1 MGLIFESHESS
12 DRDRTP
18 ADLDRLRRSTFE
30 PGRWTIWQTGQTWRP
45 PTDVFETD
53 EAVIVRVEIA
63 GMRDA
68 DFVVT
73 LHDQLLA
80 ISGQRADPTAKVA
93 YHQLEVRYGEFRTEV
108 YLHWAVEQSDIAAVY
123 QDGFL
128 IITLPKAKV
137 RQVRVQDVSE

>member
-12 DRDRTP
+12 DRSA
-18 ADLDRLRRSTFE
+18 ADLERLRRSSFE
-30 PGRWTIWQTGQTWRP
+30 PGRWAIWQTGQTWRP
-45 PTDVFETD
+45 PTDVYETD

-73 LHDQLLA
+73 LTDQLLT
-80 ISGQRADPTAKVA
+80 ISGQRADPSAKVA

-108 YLHWAVEQSDIAAVY
+108 YLHWAVEQGDIKAVY

-128 IITLPKAKV
+128 IITLPKAKL
-137 RQVRVQDVSE
+137 RHVRVLDVSE

>member
-1 MGLIFESHESS
+1 MGFIFESHESS
-12 DRDRTP
+12 DRTP
-18 ADLDRLRRSTFE
+18 SDLDRLRRGPFDSS
-30 PGRWTIWQTGQTWRP
+30 RWLMWQNGQTWRP

-73 LHDQLLA
+73 LQDQLLS
-80 ISGQRADPTAKVA
+80 ISGRRGDLSAKVA
-93 YHQLEVRYGEFRTEV
+93 YHQLEVRYGDFRTEV
-108 YLHWAVEQSDIAAVY
+108 YLHWAVEQSDITAAY

-128 IITLPKAKV
+128 IVTLPKARV
-137 RQVRVQDVSE
+137 RQVRVKDLSE

>member
-1 MGLIFESHESS
+1 MGLIFEPHEPS
-12 DRDRTP
+12 DRTP
-18 ADLDRLRRSTFE
+18 ADLERLRRSSFE
-30 PGRWTIWQTGQTWRP
+30 PSRWAIWQTGQTWRP

-53 EAVIVRVEIA
+53 DAVIVRVEIA

-73 LHDQLLA
+73 LHDQLLI
-80 ISGQRADPTAKVA
+80 ISGQRADPTTKVA

-108 YLHWAVEQSDIAAVY
+108 FLHWSVEQADITAVY

-128 IITLPKAKV
+128 IITLPKARV
-137 RQVRVQDVSE
+137 RQVRVVEVSE

>member
-12 DRDRTP
+12 DRTP
-18 ADLDRLRRSTFE
+18 SDLERLRRSPFE
-30 PGRWTIWQTGQTWRP
+30 PSRWALWQTGQTWRP

-53 EAVIVRVEIA
+53 DAVIVRVEIA

-68 DFVVT
+68 DFVVA
-73 LHDQLLA
+73 LHDQLLT
-80 ISGQRADPTAKVA
+80 ISGQRADPTTKVA

-108 YLHWAVEQSDIAAVY
+108 FLHWAVEQSDITAIY

-137 RQVRVQDVSE
+137 RHVRVLEVSE

>member
-12 DRDRTP
+12 ERAA
-18 ADLDRLRRSTFE
+18 ADLDRLRRSSFDQ
-30 PGRWTIWQTGQTWRP
+30 GRWVMWPSGQMWRP

-53 EAVIVRVEIA
+53 DAVIVRVEIA

-73 LHDQLLA
+73 QNNQLLT
-80 ISGQRADPTAKVA
+80 ISGRRDDPSPKVA
-93 YHQLEVRYGEFRTEV
+93 YHQLEVRYGDFRTEV
-108 YLHWAVEQSDIAAVY
+108 YLHWSVEQSDITAVY

-128 IITLPKAKV
+128 VVTLPKAKV
-137 RQVRVQDVSE
+137 RRVRVVEGGES

>member
-12 DRDRTP
+12 DRTP
-18 ADLDRLRRSTFE
+18 SDLERLRRSPFD
-30 PGRWTIWQTGQTWRP
+30 PSRWALWQTGQTWRP

-53 EAVIVRVEIA
+53 DAVIVRVEIA

-68 DFVVT
+68 DFVVA
-73 LHDQLLA
+73 LHDQLLTV
-80 ISGQRADPTAKVA
+80 SGQRADPVAKVA

-108 YLHWAVEQSDIAAVY
+108 FLHWAVEQSDITAIY

-137 RQVRVQDVSE
+137 RHVRVSEVSE

>member
-1 MGLIFESHESS
+1 MGLIFELHEPS
-12 DRDRTP
+12 DRTP
-18 ADLDRLRRSTFE
+18 ADLERLRRSSFE
-30 PGRWTIWQTGQTWRP
+30 PSRWTMWQTGQTWRP

-53 EAVIVRVEIA
+53 EAVVVRVEIA

-73 LHDQLLA
+73 LHDQLLTV
-80 ISGQRADPTAKVA
+80 GGRRADPAAKVA

-108 YLHWAVEQSDIAAVY
+108 FLHWSVEQADITAVY

-128 IITLPKAKV
+128 IITLPKARV
-137 RQVRVQDVSE
+137 RQVRVLDVSE

>member
-12 DRDRTP
+12 DRP
-18 ADLDRLRRSTFE
+18 PSELDRLRRSPFE
-30 PGRWTIWQTGQTWRP
+30 PGRWALWQTGQSWRP

-53 EAVIVRVEIA
+53 DAVVVRVEIA

-68 DFVVT
+68 DFLVT
-73 LHDQLLA
+73 LHDQLLTV
-80 ISGQRADPTAKVA
+80 SGQRADLSAKVA

-108 YLHWAVEQSDIAAVY
+108 YLHWAVEQTDISAVY

-128 IITLPKAKV
+128 IVTLPKAKV
-137 RQVRVQDVSE
+137 RRVPVLDVGE